1 LRRKED
7 KAKPVETL
15 AKCTAPKHSKSTQSS
30 TVNPAIKQ
38 HGNPH
43 VSATIISPKD
53 YSSELDLRPSCSS
66 ARSAHLT
73 EHINVSSNS
82 AKESIAN
89 STVTILKVEILP
101 GWHSK
106 ISSDSKEESIVS
118 TLTSHPTS
126 KSAEEGN
133 VKYLDNM
140 PSCSSKARSTDITK
154 HINISA
160 YSAEESIPYTATKYT
175 MPSAKV
181 IKKVST
187 ASAQY
192 RNPPNSENAKI
203 WSPQAIT
210 QSRNVWGSKSKGTE
224 SGWHIDPRLR
234 KMNTPT
240 QFVKL
245 GPACRK
251 PPVSVAKDVQKLMMS
266 SPRDKSVKFPSSSS
280 SEIEETKAALEP
292 LPLLKQPLVKPK
304 RGRPSSWDKAQQAA
318 KEAQVAADDQ
328 GSKSPPPNKTTKSN
342 DGGKAVSTSLDFK
355 IIDYL
360 FLFLQQA
367 NIKVMDLVPTVGG
380 GEAPVEEI
388 PLMDLGQSK
397 PIAAPLVA
405 LSVDRCMQSNS
416 NPRPTPPDIQ
426 GFYILQN
433 FNNLSIPEEP
443 EASLVNEE
451 IEEQWVWE
459 EELEVGA
466 EEVVEQEQVEEELEV
481 AAEEQVEEEEEED
494 ERDLDEISLFAS
506 DEEFDV

>member
-1 LRRKED
+1 LVLRRKED

-53 YSSELDLRPSCSS
+53 NSSELDLRPSCSS

-106 ISSDSKEESIVS
+106 ISSDSKDESIVS

-126 KSAEEGN
+126 KSVEEGN
-133 VKYLDNM
+133 VKFLDNM

-192 RNPPNSENAKI
+192 RNPPNSQKAKI

-210 QSRNVWGSKSKGTE
+210 QSRNV
-224 SGWHIDPRLR
+224 
-234 KMNTPT
+234 
-240 QFVKL
+240 
-245 GPACRK
+245 
-251 PPVSVAKDVQKLMMS
+251 
-266 SPRDKSVKFPSSSS
+266 
-280 SEIEETKAALEP
+280 
-292 LPLLKQPLVKPK
+292 
-304 RGRPSSWDKAQQAA
+304 
-318 KEAQVAADDQ
+318 
-328 GSKSPPPNKTTKSN
+328 
-342 DGGKAVSTSLDFK
+342 
-355 IIDYL
+355 
-360 FLFLQQA
+360 
-367 NIKVMDLVPTVGG
+367 
-380 GEAPVEEI
+380 
-388 PLMDLGQSK
+388 
-397 PIAAPLVA
+397 
-405 LSVDRCMQSNS
+405 
-416 NPRPTPPDIQ
+416 
-426 GFYILQN
+426 
-433 FNNLSIPEEP
+433 
-443 EASLVNEE
+443 
-451 IEEQWVWE
+451 
-459 EELEVGA
+459 
-466 EEVVEQEQVEEELEV
+466 
-481 AAEEQVEEEEEED
+481 
-494 ERDLDEISLFAS
+494 
-506 DEEFDV
+506 